1 MRYRLKVM
9 LTDYSENVIELS
21 LTFIVQLMYHNE
33 RRDACMSEQ
42 INEQSMSQENAA
54 LRSRVSV
61 LEEELALAQ
70 QQLEWFRKQIF
81 GRKTEQTSVILDG
94 GEQLSMFP
102 ENTEQAV

>member
-1 MRYRLKVM
+1 
-9 LTDYSENVIELS
+9 
-21 LTFIVQLMYHNE
+21 
-33 RRDACMSEQ
+33 MSEQ

-94 GEQLSMFP
+94 GVQLSMFP